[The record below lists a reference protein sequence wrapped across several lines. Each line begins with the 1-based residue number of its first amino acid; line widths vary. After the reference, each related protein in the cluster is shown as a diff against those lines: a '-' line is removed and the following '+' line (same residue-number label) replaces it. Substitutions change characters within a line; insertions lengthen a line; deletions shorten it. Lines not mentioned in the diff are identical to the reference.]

1 MICIKYD
8 HAFANDMKRK
18 FIDYKPSCASA
29 SAISEPSSSGKKTA
43 GTSTSASAAA
53 VPKPLQGPVLLWNNS
68 SRRKRNRS
76 DEEESDTDR
85 NDLKEDSEFE
95 PQTPLLKEPSDRKL
109 RPRTSRIITI
119 ED

>member
-1 MICIKYD
+1 MICIKYY

-29 SAISEPSSSGKKTA
+29 SALSEPSSLGKKIA
-43 GTSTSASAAA
+43 DTSTSASAAA
-53 VPKPLQGPVLLWNNS
+53 VPKPPKGPVLLRNNT

-76 DEEESDTDR
+76 DEEESDTGG
-85 NDLKEDSEFE
+85 NDWDSAEFE
-95 PQTPLLKEPSDRKL
+95 PQTSLTKVPSDRKL

-119 ED
+119 VD